1 MPRIP
6 APEEKAGPVKLPNA
20 EQSIVESRKITHY
33 LLSETHPDGKSKENF
48 FSRFGFHP
56 ARWETLAAALRQ
68 HCWQH
73 EVLET
78 KTTAWG
84 VQYVIVGALQ
94 TPDGRDPA
102 VRSVWQIDHGADLPR
117 FISGRP
123 AR

>member
-1 MPRIP
+1 M
-6 APEEKAGPVKLPNA
+6 KLPNA
-20 EQSIVESRKITHY
+20 EQSVVAREKIADY

-48 FSRFGFHP
+48 FTRFGFQRD
-56 ARWETLAAALRQ
+56 RWELLAAALRQ
-68 HCWQH
+68 HCLRH
-73 EVLET
+73 EVREV

-102 VRSVWQIDHGADLPR
+102 VRAVWQIDHGADRPR

-123 AR
+123 AH